1 MKATTTTTHETT
13 LTGQLMREAIDQA
26 MSLVAEMQEC
36 LGDYDAM
43 REAGEPVSEENVS
56 WMHQRV
62 LDLERAAEGFRA
74 YTLE

>member
-1 MKATTTTTHETT
+1 MTTTTRETT
-13 LTGQLMREAIDQA
+13 VTGQLMREAIDQA

-36 LGDYDAM
+36 LGDYDEQRA
-43 REAGEPVSEENVS
+43 ANDPVTTDNLA

-62 LDLERAAEGFRA
+62 LDLEHAAEGFRA